1 MARIDHYEFGRIMID
16 GRQETKDLIVLPDW
30 VVRNWWRQDGH
41 ALILDDLGE
50 VLEGNRA
57 KPEALPHFPDPQD
70 VARYAEAFKQLL
82 EVAATGEDSL
92 VLLER
97 ITTEIRGT

>member
-57 KPEALPHFPDPQD
+57 KPEALLHFRDPED

>member
-1 MARIDHYEFGRIMID
+1 
-16 GRQETKDLIVLPDW
+16 V
-30 VVRNWWRQDGH
+30 
-41 ALILDDLGE
+41 
-50 VLEGNRA
+50 
-57 KPEALPHFPDPQD
+57 LPHFRDPQD

-82 EVAATGEDSL
+82 EVATTGEDSP